1 MIVVDT
7 SALVAIL
14 KREDDA
20 EVLINAI
27 VGAEQALIGAP
38 TKFEF
43 LLVMGRRQQREGIN
57 DAQALLDTLA
67 IRACDWTDAMA
78 DVASEALLTF
88 GKSFHPAALNF
99 GDCMAYALAKSLD
112 APLLYKGD
120 DFAKTDIRSALAHDK
135 TP

>member
-20 EVLINAI
+20 DTLTSAI
-27 VGAEQALIGAP
+27 AASPQALIGAP
-38 TKFEF
+38 TKFEL
-43 LLVMGRRQQREGIN
+43 LLVMGRKQQRDGVD
-57 DAQALLDTLA
+57 DAQALLGQLA
-67 IRACDWTDAMA
+67 IQVCDWTDVMA
-78 DVASEALLTF
+78 DIASEALHTY

-99 GDCMAYALAKSLD
+99 GDCMAYALAKSLH

-120 DFAKTDIRSALAHDK
+120 DFAQTDIRSALG
-135 TP
+135 